1 MQQQIPNPQLA
12 QQQQSQQV
20 RVLPED
26 MAMKREV
33 FSLEDDSSAA
43 ADDDLEDRSAL
54 HSGFSDLLKIP
65 PLRCDLV

>member
-1 MQQQIPNPQLA
+1 
-12 QQQQSQQV
+12 
-20 RVLPED
+20 
-26 MAMKREV
+26 MKREV

-54 HSGFSDLLKIP
+54 HSGFAVLLKIP